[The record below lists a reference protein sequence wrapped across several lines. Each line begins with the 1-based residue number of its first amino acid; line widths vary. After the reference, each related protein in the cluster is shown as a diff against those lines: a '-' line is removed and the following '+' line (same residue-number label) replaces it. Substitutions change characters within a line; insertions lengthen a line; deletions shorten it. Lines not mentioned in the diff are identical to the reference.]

1 MPSPNMLVRLSDTDR
16 VQLEGYLF
24 EFDRSWS
31 PNALAARVDQLP
43 PGNSVYRQAALVEL
57 VKIDLERQWQAGN
70 RRTVEDYLRQFP
82 DLGSQGAV
90 STDLLL
96 AEYEARH
103 RFGTPA
109 EVQDFQR
116 RFPALLTAS
125 EPLPELSTAPNL
137 ADRLPEAGVD
147 TSRTGSAADTG
158 VHDAGQLTTLPEQFG
173 RYRILKR
180 LGGGGMGTVYL
191 AHDGKLDRNVALKV
205 PKLDHAGDREWIN
218 RFYQEARAAA
228 ALHHRNICSIFDIG
242 EVDGVHYISMAW
254 IEGESLAD
262 WTRGK
267 KQISIRDAVSV
278 VYRLALALQEAHA
291 RGVIHRDLKP
301 ANVMMDHEQEPVIT
315 DFGLARQLDKDEH
328 SRLTHPG
335 MILGTPAY
343 MSPEQISGEI
353 ERVQAPSDIYSLG
366 VILYEL
372 LTGELPFSGTVSAYT
387 LAAKLDGV
395 AILSNRFTVL
405 RNKERVLTIALLPT
419 LETPLLPPA
428 EPGAAVRGCFV
439 FSASN
444 GRQWDLYTYT
454 PATDSLT
461 NVTRTTGGNEVHP
474 RFSPDGRLIAFQ
486 SNRDGFGLDDL
497 AYDVYVLEPSG
508 IRRLTTRIGWTG
520 SGVAWSPDGSELLAS
535 VEQWKDG
542 DPFPPWTNW
551 QEIWRIPLQG
561 GKPALVPSLSQPNTF
576 YITPDWHRSSGVVL
590 AKYDAP
596 MVYKD
601 LFVAQLERDQPAQQL
616 TDTRS
621 RHAGNIEPR
630 WSPDGQWVWFA
641 SERNSQGIFRLYA
654 IRADGTSLQPRFHE
668 AAEDRSPVPIENG
681 TRIAFVRHPTTGP
694 RLMIANPE
702 TSTAQTLKDLSS
714 LNVKEVQS
722 LDWTAFD
729 GFAENAKPGG

>member
-1 MPSPNMLVRLSDTDR
+1 MAGVVVLLATIVMLRTPYGTLQIDTNDSNLRVLLDGRQLTIENIEDPRRVRAG
-16 VQLEGYLF
+16 EH
-24 EFDRSWS
+24 EF
-31 PNALAARVDQLP
+31 
-43 PGNSVYRQAALVEL
+43 SVLL
-57 VKIDLERQWQAGN
+57 GN
-70 RRTVEDYLRQFP
+70 RTMPIGKRIELNHE
-82 DLGSQGAV
+82 
-90 STDLLL
+90 
-96 AEYEARH
+96 EY
-103 RFGTPA
+103 
-109 EVQDFQR
+109 
-116 RFPALLTAS
+116 
-125 EPLPELSTAPNL
+125 
-137 ADRLPEAGVD
+137 
-147 TSRTGSAADTG
+147 
-158 VHDAGQLTTLPEQFG
+158 
-173 RYRILKR
+173 
-180 LGGGGMGTVYL
+180 
-191 AHDGKLDRNVALKV
+191 
-205 PKLDHAGDREWIN
+205 
-218 RFYQEARAAA
+218 
-228 ALHHRNICSIFDIG
+228 
-242 EVDGVHYISMAW
+242 
-254 IEGESLAD
+254 
-262 WTRGK
+262 RG
-267 KQISIRDAVSV
+267 
-278 VYRLALALQEAHA
+278 
-291 RGVIHRDLKP
+291 
-301 ANVMMDHEQEPVIT
+301 
-315 DFGLARQLDKDEH
+315 
-328 SRLTHPG
+328 
-335 MILGTPAY
+335 
-343 MSPEQISGEI
+343 
-353 ERVQAPSDIYSLG
+353 
-366 VILYEL
+366 
-372 LTGELPFSGTVSAYT
+372 AYT

-601 LFVAQLERDQPAQQL
+601 LFVAQLERDQPALQL

-722 LDWTAFD
+722 LDWTAFE